1 MLMSTSYQQHPLLS
15 LLNPLSPFLMI
26 TLELFLKK
34 HNNGGMPKVFNTK
47 GRQMVIVEDSL
58 NLPKIYISSKIK
70 ALTSA
75 EQLKDK
81 FVVPAHPYKPGT
93 EEPNLEIDI
102 LIVCDTSMS
111 LAF

>member
-1 MLMSTSYQQHPLLS
+1 
-15 LLNPLSPFLMI
+15 
-26 TLELFLKK
+26 
-34 HNNGGMPKVFNTK
+34 MPKVFNTK

-58 NLPKIYISSKIK
+58 NLPKIYISKKIA